1 MGILTAS
8 RPVNDV
14 ERYVINK
21 LSRRERRGTVGWNQ
35 SMRIP
40 VSRLPRNLRCA
51 A

>member
-1 MGILTAS
+1 MDTLTAS

-14 ERYVINK
+14 ERHAINK

-35 SMRIP
+35 SMRVP
-40 VSRLPRNLRCA
+40 ASRLPRNLRCA